1 MGLELSTVTKDSDSF
16 HFVPSTLSMLGKPCL
31 IVTEWLPQFQA
42 SHPCLQAHFPNKNK
56 GMVVRRKKK
65 KKKRLSSHVALCII
79 RGENL
84 SRKLPSRLTLLTSCR
99 LEQGPMTIPRQIT
112 GKER

>member
-1 MGLELSTVTKDSDSF
+1 MATT
-16 HFVPSTLSMLGKPCL
+16 VPSITSLL
-31 IVTEWLPQFQA
+31 A
-42 SHPCLQAHFPNKNK
+42 SPFPKQEQRN
-56 GMVVRRKKK
+56 GGEEKKK

-99 LEQGPMTIPRQIT
+99 LEQGPVTIPRQIT